1 MEKEVLQTAV
11 IIAADTGE
19 YDMERSL
26 AELDRL
32 ADSAGA
38 QVVAAVVQKLKSAD
52 PATYIGSG
60 RLAQAAQLCA
70 DEEAQLVIADAELTG
85 AQIRNIEKI
94 VETPVIDRTALILD
108 IFAASAVTA
117 EGKLQVEQAQL
128 RYRLPRLA
136 GSSEGLTRQGG
147 GIGTRG
153 PGETKLESD
162 RRRIRARISRL
173 GDQLEEMSK
182 RREQTR
188 RKRARAD
195 IPVVALVGYTNAGKS
210 SLLNALTGAEV
221 LAEDRLFATL
231 DPTLRRLQI
240 ADLQQILVADTV
252 GFVSRLPHNLVEAF
266 KSTLEELK
274 YADLILKVVDAADP
288 AWEDQ
293 LAVTDDVIAQ
303 LGCTDTQAI
312 TVFNKSDIA
321 AQPIPFGIAVSA
333 VTGAGLDELKAQ
345 IARRLEE
352 RVVRGRFLIP
362 YAQLG
367 VSAEIRA
374 AGNVHSEE
382 FVDAGALLTAT
393 LPRSAYDRY
402 TKYLFDED
410 GAQ

>member
-1 MEKEVLQTAV
+1 MFNNKKTAV

-274 YADLILKVVDAADP
+274 
-288 AWEDQ
+288 
-293 LAVTDDVIAQ
+293 
-303 LGCTDTQAI
+303 
-312 TVFNKSDIA
+312 
-321 AQPIPFGIAVSA
+321 
-333 VTGAGLDELKAQ
+333 
-345 IARRLEE
+345 
-352 RVVRGRFLIP
+352 
-362 YAQLG
+362 
-367 VSAEIRA
+367 
-374 AGNVHSEE
+374 
-382 FVDAGALLTAT
+382 
-393 LPRSAYDRY
+393 
-402 TKYLFDED
+402 
-410 GAQ
+410 